1 MQHCPARAAQRL
13 AAAVLALVLLLCAF
27 LPRAHAAELKEKN
40 GIRLLSFDTSHILSI
55 GNQTSGKCS
64 LYALRYARTI
74 LDGKV
79 CSGSGMWSNGA
90 VWSAA
95 GYTGYSGT
103 RAECL
108 KKLYN
113 ELSAGH
119 PVIVH
124 LKNTTVSG
132 VKRHTN
138 RTSTYEYHLTSS
150 GWNEVNYPHIATSST
165 YGHWVCVAGISPT
178 ADPENLT
185 ESDFYALDPARVTA
199 NGRLAVTRLLDD
211 TLWVENSPLKV
222 LASSALPRRERTFA
236 YSHMNRAFPQSSG
249 SASPSSI
256 MLSSASFFSK
266 IRSSSSSPISLSDTI
281 S

>member
-108 KKLYN
+108 KKLYS

-165 YGHWVCVAGISPT
+165 YGHWVCVAGISPHRRPGKP
-178 ADPENLT
+178 DRE
-185 ESDFYALDPARVTA
+185 
-199 NGRLAVTRLLDD
+199 RLLRPRPRPGNGKW
-211 TLWVENSPLKV
+211 TACRHPPAGQYPVGGKLPPQGAGVKV
-222 LASSALPRRERTFA
+222 
-236 YSHMNRAFPQSSG
+236 
-249 SASPSSI
+249 
-256 MLSSASFFSK
+256 
-266 IRSSSSSPISLSDTI
+266 
-281 S
+281 

>member
-1 MQHCPARAAQRL
+1 MQHCPARAAQQL

-108 KKLYN
+108 KK
-113 ELSAGH
+113 
-119 PVIVH
+119 
-124 LKNTTVSG
+124 
-132 VKRHTN
+132 
-138 RTSTYEYHLTSS
+138 
-150 GWNEVNYPHIATSST
+150 
-165 YGHWVCVAGISPT
+165 
-178 ADPENLT
+178 
-185 ESDFYALDPARVTA
+185 
-199 NGRLAVTRLLDD
+199 AVQ
-211 TLWVENSPLKV
+211 
-222 LASSALPRRERTFA
+222 RTFR
-236 YSHMNRAFPQSSG
+236 RASG
-249 SASPSSI
+249 DRAPEKHHGQRGKAPHEPHFY
-256 MLSSASFFSK
+256 L
-266 IRSSSSSPISLSDTI
+266 
-281 S
+281 

>member
-27 LPRAHAAELKEKN
+27 LPHAHAAALKEKN

-108 KKLYN
+108 KKLYS

-150 GWNEVNYPHIATSST
+150 GWSEVN
-165 YGHWVCVAGISPT
+165 PT
-178 ADPENLT
+178 LPPAAPTDT
-185 ESDFYALDPARVTA
+185 GYAWRASLPPP
-199 NGRLAVTRLLDD
+199 TRK
-211 TLWVENSPLKV
+211 T
-222 LASSALPRRERTFA
+222 
-236 YSHMNRAFPQSSG
+236 
-249 SASPSSI
+249 
-256 MLSSASFFSK
+256 
-266 IRSSSSSPISLSDTI
+266 
-281 S
+281 

>member
-27 LPRAHAAELKEKN
+27 LPHAHAAELKEKN

-108 KKLYN
+108 KKLYS

-150 GWNEVNYPHIATSST
+150 GWSEVLGAGVVNNKVLEGCGIDTNEYSGFAFGIGIERIAMLK
-165 YGHWVCVAGISPT
+165 YGI
-178 ADPENLT
+178 NNIKLLF
-185 ESDFYALDPARVTA
+185 ESDLRV
-199 NGRLAVTRLLDD
+199 LKQIDD
-211 TLWVENSPLKV
+211 
-222 LASSALPRRERTFA
+222 
-236 YSHMNRAFPQSSG
+236 
-249 SASPSSI
+249 
-256 MLSSASFFSK
+256 
-266 IRSSSSSPISLSDTI
+266 
-281 S
+281 

>member
-40 GIRLLSFDTSHILSI
+40 GIRLLNFDTSHILSI

-95 GYTGYSGT
+95 GYTGYAGT

-113 ELSAGH
+113 ELAAGR

-132 VKRHTN
+132 VKRHAN

-150 GWNEVNYPHIATSST
+150 GWDAVNYPHIATSST
-165 YGHWVCVAGISPT
+165 YGHWVCVAGISST

-222 LASSALPRRERTFA
+222 L
-236 YSHMNRAFPQSSG
+236 G
-249 SASPSSI
+249 
-256 MLSSASFFSK
+256 
-266 IRSSSSSPISLSDTI
+266 
-281 S
+281 